1 MRDRLSLAITAN
13 CGHPYPVMTLS
24 AGDGTTL
31 VADGERI
38 TATLA
43 GQHPA
48 ALRALAAPQAAFF
61 GAAGDYRGSVCESA
75 GPGRMSIRLRL
86 DDLAWFSAEAATAI
100 PVLRAAI
107 AQHLERFRLGPG
119 QGVLLSNTRW
129 LHGRDGYRG
138 RRAMLR
144 ILGDPLPGTA
154 VVPGFP
160 SPSLTP
166 NAKASRAA

>member
-61 GAAGDYRGSVCESA
+61 GAAGDYRGS
-75 GPGRMSIRLRL
+75 GWM
-86 DDLAWFSAEAATAI
+86 T
-100 PVLRAAI
+100 
-107 AQHLERFRLGPG
+107 
-119 QGVLLSNTRW
+119 
-129 LHGRDGYRG
+129 
-138 RRAMLR
+138 
-144 ILGDPLPGTA
+144 
-154 VVPGFP
+154 
-160 SPSLTP
+160 
-166 NAKASRAA
+166 